1 MSFDV
6 PGFTPDPARH
16 ARLIQ
21 LSPAEAA
28 RALLDGEFTIGDEPP
43 LCFALRK
50 DPRITLDDD
59 AILEVFFE
67 MMDEGADLDER
78 FPGDHISAD
87 AFLDRLAAAT
97 PPGTT
102 GRSAEPAPASRS

>member
-1 MSFDV
+1 MSMGF
-6 PGFTPDPARH
+6 PGFRSDPARH
-16 ARLIQ
+16 ARLVQ
-21 LSPAEAA
+21 LSPAQAA

-50 DPRITLDDD
+50 DPRVTLDDD

-97 PPGTT
+97 PPG
-102 GRSAEPAPASRS
+102 AAPASRS